1 MEKKIVSLF
10 EALEAHS
17 GHTHQGVDCLPDTH
31 LKMQGE
37 IAQACFSCALLSSCS
52 EVARR
57 GTSSD
62 SEVLK
67 ESALRLFSLEA
78 LTKAIKYHLIEKQS
92 PTPDHCA
99 EPSHPSVH

>member
-1 MEKKIVSLF
+1 MEKKFVGLF

-37 IAQACFSCALLSSCS
+37 IAQACFSSCSNRCVCCALLASCS
-52 EVARR
+52 EVAGR

-78 LTKAIKYHLIEKQS
+78 LTKVIEYHFNRK
-92 PTPDHCA
+92 A
-99 EPSHPSVH
+99 ESHA